1 MARGGYAGKI
11 LEVDLASGKIS
22 KTSVGDETLR
32 KLKANGYPSREKLES
47 VGLSDLARRLYT
59 SGK

>member
-1 MARGGYAGKI
+1 MARGEYAGKI
-11 LEVDLASGKIS
+11 LEVNLTSGKIS
-22 KTSVGDETLR
+22 KMSVDDETLR
-32 KLKANGYPSREKLES
+32 KLNANGYPSREKLES

>member
-1 MARGGYAGKI
+1 MARGGYTGKI

-32 KLKANGYPSREKLES
+32 KLNANGYPSREKLES

>member
-1 MARGGYAGKI
+1 MAKGGYAGKI
-11 LEVDLASGKIS
+11 LEVNLTSEKIS
-22 KTSVGDETLR
+22 KISVGDETLR
-32 KLKANGYPSREKLES
+32 KPKANGYPSREKLED

>member
-11 LEVDLASGKIS
+11 LEVNLTSGKIS
-22 KTSVGDETLR
+22 QASVGDETLR
-32 KLKANGYPSREKLES
+32 KLNANGYPSRENLED

>member
-1 MARGGYAGKI
+1 MAKGGYAGKI
-11 LEVDLASGKIS
+11 LEVNLTSGKIS
-22 KTSVGDETLR
+22 KMSVGDETLR
-32 KLKANGYPSREKLES
+32 KLNANGYPSREKLES